1 MSYDFFPVVIQTTG
15 GRKDDN
21 MLGDWF
27 WYRLLWLF
35 IFLSYEVFEL

>member
-1 MSYDFFPVVIQTTG
+1 
-15 GRKDDN
+15 

-35 IFLSYEVFEL
+35 FFLSYEFFLNYELCQDSYNS